1 MSIEIKRQTE
11 RQRTR
16 ESGPTRKSPIPACD
30 GTLGRRS
37 ELAGCIC
44 VCFSPLTPALPAP
57 LRTKPPFPPVRP
69 ILTRTKTPCGP
80 LMQHRWAKHSKPW
93 QVAGVAVIFS
103 SAQSAYFSGAVI
115 PIGIHAVG
123 RKIVIPC
130 FPVQV

>member
-16 ESGPTRKSPIPACD
+16 ESGPTRKSPIPACG

-69 ILTRTKTPCGP
+69 ILTRTKTLVDRSCNI
-80 LMQHRWAKHSKPW
+80 
-93 QVAGVAVIFS
+93 AGRNIVNLGRSLVSQLFSLLLRVHIFLEPS
-103 SAQSAYFSGAVI
+103 YQ
-115 PIGIHAVG
+115 
-123 RKIVIPC
+123 
-130 FPVQV
+130 